1 MAIADGNRYTDAA
14 SLMMP
19 LPTQA
24 SSRALYFRLLSYLRP
39 YWKVFALA
47 TIGMVGTAAT
57 EPVFPAIMRYLLDS
71 GFKTNNTQLIWMIPT
86 GIVVLFMVRG
96 VLSFCTSYLMTWIS
110 TRLIIDL
117 RRQLFDKILRLPTHI
132 FQEQSAGKLISRLV
146 YDTDNLNQAATN
158 VLVTAVR
165 ESLTALALFFY
176 LLYLDWQLT
185 LITLAIG
192 PVMALTIKS
201 FSRRIRA
208 ASRASFEAI
217 RAMAHTIE
225 ESTDAHKVIKIFGG
239 QAQQRRRFFNDT
251 ERFRRSMMR
260 EAVPAAA
267 LTPITHLVASLAV
280 AVITFLA
287 LSQTTGGASA
297 SAGGFVSFITAML
310 LLISPIKQ
318 LTAINPIIQRGLSA
332 CESVF
337 ELLDQPDE
345 EDPGDSELIRARG
358 DIDFD
363 SVSFSYPQSDRPALS
378 DISLHIPAGKTI
390 ALVGGSGGGKTT
402 ISALIPRFYRPT
414 SGQIRIDGI
423 DINQMSLVSLRR
435 NIALVSQDIV
445 LFNDTVQANIA
456 FGATENISREDVIA
470 AAKAAHAWDF
480 IQQLPDGLSTRI
492 GEDGAKLSGG
502 QRQRLAIARAIL
514 KNAPILILDEA
525 TSALDTESERQ
536 VQAALATLMC
546 NRTTLVIA
554 HRLSTIEH
562 ADKIVVLDH
571 GQIVECGTHS
581 ELQSAGGYYANLSRM
596 QT

>member
-1 MAIADGNRYTDAA
+1 
-14 SLMMP
+14 MMLSAP
-19 LPTQA
+19 QA
-24 SSRALYFRLLSYLRP
+24 SSRALYFRLLGYLRP

-47 TIGMVGTAAT
+47 TLGMVGTAAT
-57 EPVFPAIMRYLLDS
+57 EPVFPAIMKYLLDR
-71 GFKTNNTQLIWMIPT
+71 GFQTDNTQLIWLIPA

-117 RRQLFDKILRLPTHI
+117 RRQLFDKILKLPTHI

-165 ESLTALALFFY
+165 ETLTALALFFY

-192 PVMALTIKS
+192 PMMALTIKS

-239 QAQQRRRFFNDT
+239 QEQQRQRFFNDT

-280 AVITFLA
+280 ATITFLA

-310 LLISPIKQ
+310 LLISPVKQ

-337 ELLDQPDE
+337 ELLDHQDE
-345 EDPGDSELIRARG
+345 EDPGHDELAQARG
-358 DIDFD
+358 DIDFEA
-363 SVSFSYPQSDRPALS
+363 VSFTYPQSDREALS
-378 DISLHIPAGKTI
+378 GITLHISAGETV
-390 ALVGGSGGGKTT
+390 ALVGASGGGKTT

-423 DINQMSLVSLRR
+423 DINALSLASLRK

-445 LFNDTVQANIA
+445 LFNDTVRANIA
-456 FGATENISREDVIA
+456 FGASGNITEEDVIA
-470 AAKAAHAWDF
+470 ASKAAHAWNF
-480 IQQLPDGLSTRI
+480 IQQLPEGLSTRI

-536 VQAALATLMC
+536 VQAALATLMR

-571 GQIVECGTHS
+571 GRIVECGTHA